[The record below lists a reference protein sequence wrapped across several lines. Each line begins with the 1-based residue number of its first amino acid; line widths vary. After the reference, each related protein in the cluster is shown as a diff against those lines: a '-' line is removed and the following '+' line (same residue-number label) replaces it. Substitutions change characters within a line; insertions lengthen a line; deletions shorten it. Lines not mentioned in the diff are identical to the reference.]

1 MALQPLE
8 LPQPVSAQC
17 FPVGVTPRLERGAD
31 RAVHALHRN
40 HGVALSFMG
49 SWLARRGRRRTGA
62 VTLHACFVDVT
73 IPQVAEMCV
82 LGEGRLAGKGDTR
95 HVVVEG
101 DDTAVQ
107 RGSHQQIGL
116 RDERA
121 DPKDVH
127 VGVHPDRHLLQ
138 AAAGHLWV
146 LEVDEWATLAQAD
159 GGFRAP
165 SHALNSQ
172 GPPPESVE
180 QPSTPADRPE
190 EAELPIGFAS

>member
-1 MALQPLE
+1 M
-8 LPQPVSAQC
+8 
-17 FPVGVTPRLERGAD
+17 
-31 RAVHALHRN
+31 
-40 HGVALSFMG
+40 
-49 SWLARRGRRRTGA
+49 
-62 VTLHACFVDVT
+62 TLHACFVDVT

-180 QPSTPADRPE
+180 QPSIQRIGPRRPSCRSVSPLDKAALLE
-190 EAELPIGFAS
+190 QGVALPRGAWRP